1 MYSDWDDAP
10 DHVKQRK
17 GDSSPKIAL
26 WFMVVAVLAAG
37 IAYVAFKPAQPLPN
51 AQVVI
56 SPSPASKQFQRVNP
70 PPTALPQTGTSKA
83 VIEWTDDDYDKQVGQ
98 MYRESLDEE
107 AASDAKQTVF
117 NDANYV
123 PVTQVNTI
131 AMPKPTADK
140 TPKKERKN
148 YVGGIKHDTPRCFY
162 PAGSIEC
169 RQEKKFMKRVHNTR
183 CYNSS
188 SWNSADCRRAAAY
201 NPVE

>member
-1 MYSDWDDAP
+1 
-10 DHVKQRK
+10 
-17 GDSSPKIAL
+17 
-26 WFMVVAVLAAG
+26 
-37 IAYVAFKPAQPLPN
+37 VAFKPAQPLPN

-123 PVTQVNTI
+123 PVPQVNTI